1 MSAAHGTGVI
11 ELHELQSILQ
21 ERSHRKAVQR
31 AVEVIAHLVPSCSVT
46 LMTIGLAGRLRI
58 EAWANIAT
66 SIIRSAER
74 SFNRDGLPRN
84 LADIVHTKKTG
95 IIEDLNS
102 YADWRE
108 PVSKTASWAGFP
120 ILLHGRVIAIV
131 NVQTIEQRIT
141 PEVIAVVEPVVST
154 IALLILGYEEAR
166 ELAVRSQHM
175 NVLYEM
181 AIAGTQATDE
191 QELQAGLDHV
201 LERIGRVLGYAR
213 VFVFLYDPQR
223 EMLVLRVSHGR
234 EIARAGFEIDVHG
247 HKGITVKAFLSSKP
261 VLVRDTRRCAEFI
274 EGVWPALSELAMPL
288 LAGRGHCV
296 GVLDLE
302 SPKVAA
308 YMRSDIRLL
317 TPFTSGFALL
327 IDNQQKTKQL
337 HEQATHDGLTG
348 FFNRR
353 MMDEMVPSELERAVR
368 YHRDMSLA
376 MLDLDG
382 FKAVNDTLGHD
393 EGDRLLRVF
402 AACIRKIVRASDLV
416 FRYGGDEFLLLLP
429 ETTREQADEVLKR
442 LNSTICPELITTLG
456 RVTFSAG
463 IASYVSDASAEDLVK
478 LADDRLYQSKR
489 LGKGHITSR

>member
-1 MSAAHGTGVI
+1 MSAVRSTGVI

-31 AVEVIAHLVPSCSVT
+31 AVEVIAHLVPSCSVS
-46 LMTIGLAGRLRI
+46 LMTISLRGQLRI
-58 EAWANIAT
+58 EAWANIA
-66 SIIRSAER
+66 SFIIRRAER
-74 SFNRDGLPRN
+74 SFNGEGLPKN
-84 LADIVHTKKTG
+84 LADIVHTKKPMN
-95 IIEDLNS
+95 IEDLSS

-108 PVSKTASWAGFP
+108 PVPPVASWAGFP

-141 PEVIAVVEPVVST
+141 PDVVTVIEPVVNT
-154 IALLILGYEEAR
+154 IALLILRYEEAR
-166 ELAVRSQHM
+166 ELAVRHQQM

-181 AIAGTQATDE
+181 AVAGAQATDE
-191 QELQAGLDHV
+191 QELQARLDHV
-201 LERIGRVLGYAR
+201 LELIGRVLGYGHA
-213 VFVFLYDPQR
+213 VVLLYDPQCDI
-223 EMLVLRVSHGR
+223 LVLKANRGR
-234 EIARAGFEIDVHG
+234 EIGHAGMEMDVHG
-247 HKGITVKAFLSSKP
+247 HEGVTVHAFLSSRP
-261 VLVRDTRRCAEFI
+261 VLVRDTRRCAEFV
-274 EGVWPALSELAMPL
+274 EGLWPARSELAMPL
-288 LAGRGHCV
+288 LAGGHCV

-308 YMRSDIRLL
+308 FTRSDIRLL
-317 TPFTSGFALL
+317 TPFASGLALL

-337 HEQATHDGLTG
+337 REQATRDGLTG

-353 MMDEMVPSELERAVR
+353 MMDEMVPRELQRAAR
-368 YHRDMSLA
+368 YHRDISLA

-382 FKAVNDTLGHD
+382 FKAVNDNLGHN

-402 AACIRKIVRASDLV
+402 AGCICKIARASDLV
-416 FRYGGDEFLLLLP
+416 YRYGGDEFLLVLP
-429 ETTREQADEVLKR
+429 ETTREQADEILKR
-442 LNSTICPELITTLG
+442 LDGTICPELITTLG

-463 IASYVSDASAEDLVK
+463 IASYVSDASTEDLVK